1 MFVINMKLGIL
12 KVENLKCVFLNIYI
26 VLCDIVIL
34 GFFVLFM
41 KYVIINICFLIYNYI
56 KFLK

>member
-1 MFVINMKLGIL
+1 MFVINKKLGIL
-12 KVENLKCVFLNIYI
+12 KVENLKWLFLNIYI

-41 KYVIINICFLIYNYI
+41 KYVIINMCFLIYNYI